1 MYTTK
6 FFPFQIP
13 YLSIILVEP
22 ELIDRDTFHKTVAEQ
37 GDRVDRLQKITTG
50 RRNAWSTKNDAFE
63 YFNKRAPWNT
73 WDARVLRIYVVC

>member
-22 ELIDRDTFHKTVAEQ
+22 ELIDRDTFNKTVAEQ

-50 RRNAWSTKNDAFE
+50 RRNAWPTKNDAFE
-63 YFNKRAPWNT
+63 YFSKRAPWNT
-73 WDARVLRIYVVC
+73 WDARVLHIYVVC